1 MKSVVL
7 TSAILSLAAVVY
19 SPEVN
24 ASSIPD
30 YVSNSV
36 TEQNINM
43 AGSNRHISTSNKC
56 SQDTTTTNT
65 NYQLTSGDFLIYFFI
80 FYFL

>member
-1 MKSVVL
+1 MKSVIL

-30 YVSNSV
+30 YVSN
-36 TEQNINM
+36 
-43 AGSNRHISTSNKC
+43 
-56 SQDTTTTNT
+56 
-65 NYQLTSGDFLIYFFI
+65 
-80 FYFL
+80 